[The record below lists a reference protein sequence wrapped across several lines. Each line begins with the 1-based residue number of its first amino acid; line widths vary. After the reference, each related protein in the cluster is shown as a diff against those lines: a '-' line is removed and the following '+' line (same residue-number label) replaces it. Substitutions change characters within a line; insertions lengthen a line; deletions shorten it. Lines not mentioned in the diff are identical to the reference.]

1 MFPRHPLT
9 AILPRGCGLYE
20 RDAMPS
26 AHGGGD
32 AALALVVA
40 RTQSFPNEN
49 DGGKKRG
56 RPKGSKSRAG
66 SGTLT
71 TGRKGHR
78 RKKRAVASGGGDMYS
93 SPAWSTPGM
102 SHESLKLL
110 RASGLFA
117 NDCVERAFALGDAEV
132 RLEFERLTRAR
143 EEYASAISSNNRN
156 K

>member
-1 MFPRHPLT
+1 
-9 AILPRGCGLYE
+9 
-20 RDAMPS
+20 
-26 AHGGGD
+26 
-32 AALALVVA
+32 
-40 RTQSFPNEN
+40 
-49 DGGKKRG
+49 
-56 RPKGSKSRAG
+56 
-66 SGTLT
+66 
-71 TGRKGHR
+71 
-78 RKKRAVASGGGDMYS
+78 
-93 SPAWSTPGM
+93 M